1 MRAGRVAGETPVL
14 AGPPVVDASE
24 RTFMRQPSPATVSTA
39 RSQLAVATPSL
50 PGAQSD
56 SATSPCYHCGEAVPP
71 ASRWRLRLDDA
82 DRTFCCAGCLGVAQ
96 TIRAAGLSAFY
107 TRRTAPAESQAR
119 VADAS
124 VEAAAA
130 AELAGLVTRRDDGMC
145 EVSLLLEGIHCAACV
160 WLNESWLKQ
169 QPGVIDASVNFVT
182 RRARVSWDSRRTTLA
197 NLLRAVAAIGYVAH
211 PYDPRRREALTQRE
225 SRALLT
231 RTMLALFAMMQ
242 VMMFALPAY
251 VSTDGIAPEQQAL
264 LEWASLVLTLPV
276 VLYCAAPFFRGALRD
291 LRMRR
296 LGMDVPV
303 ALGIGSAFAASVW
316 SSITG
321 NGAVYYD
328 SVTMFVAL
336 LLLARYAELRAR
348 QRAGDA
354 IESMARDLPATA
366 ERLASYPQSMRSD
379 TVVAAALA
387 QGDAIRVPAGAVI
400 AADGAVLEGSSSVE
414 EAVLTGESLPV
425 ARRPGDAVLAGSI
438 NRDSPLIVR
447 VTAAGDATRLAGIV
461 RLVERAA
468 ELRPRAARVA
478 DRIAG
483 WFIALLL
490 VVAAAAALVWSYNDP
505 EHALAITFAVLV
517 VSCPCA
523 LSLATPAA
531 LALMAGALARRQI
544 LPVRGDALETL
555 ARVTHVVFD
564 KTGTLTTGKFSLSR
578 VEPLRGVAG
587 ADCVS
592 LAAALEQ
599 GNAHPIAHAL
609 RAAASCERVARNV
622 VAVAGCGVEGEIDG
636 TRYRLGRPEW
646 VGQMHALH
654 VPAAASAMEPEATL
668 VALADSRGWLALF
681 ALGDALRPSATHA
694 VAALRGLGLQVAIL
708 SGDREST
715 VQRLARRIGIV
726 EAHGGALPETKL
738 AFIAALQRQGAVV
751 AMVGDGVNDAPS
763 LAQADVS
770 MSFGEAAALS
780 QWTADI
786 VVLGDDLGRVGVA
799 IVEARRGFAVIRQN
813 LWWALAY
820 NAIAIPLAAS
830 GHLTPL
836 AAALGMS
843 LSSLLVVGNAL
854 RLGRPRNNVHARM
867 LARVIELPANA

>member
-1 MRAGRVAGETPVL
+1 L

-24 RTFMRQPSPATVSTA
+24 RTLMRQPSPASALTA
-39 RSQLAVATPSL
+39 RSQIAPATSSL
-50 PGAQSD
+50 PGAQSEGVA
-56 SATSPCYHCGEAVPP
+56 SHCYHCGEPVPT
-71 ASRWRLRLDDA
+71 ASRWRLRLDHA
-82 DRTFCCAGCLGVAQ
+82 ERAFCCAGCLGVAQ
-96 TIRAAGLSAFY
+96 TIRAAGLNAFY
-107 TRRTAPAESQAR
+107 TRRTGPAESQAR
-119 VADAS
+119 VADGS

-130 AELAGLVTRRDDGMC
+130 AELAGLVTHRDDGVC
-145 EVSLLLEGIHCAACV
+145 EASLLLEGIHCAACV
-160 WLNESWLKQ
+160 WLSESWLKQ

-182 RRARVSWDSRRTTLA
+182 RRARVAWDGRRATLA
-197 NLLRAVAAIGYVAH
+197 DLLRAVTAIGYVAH
-211 PYDPRRREALTQRE
+211 PYDPRRREALTRRE

-231 RTMLALFAMMQ
+231 RTALALFAMMQ

-251 VSTDGIAPEQQAL
+251 ISADGIAPEQQAL

-291 LRMRR
+291 LRLRR

-303 ALGIGSAFAASVW
+303 ALGVGSAFAASVW
-316 SSITG
+316 ASVTG
-321 NGAVYYD
+321 SGAVYYD

-354 IESMARDLPATA
+354 IEAIARDLPATA
-366 ERLASYPQSMRSD
+366 ERLVQYPQSMRAD
-379 TVVAAALA
+379 TVSAATLA
-387 QGDAIRVPAGAVI
+387 QGDAIHVPAGAVI
-400 AADGAVLEGSSSVE
+400 AADGVVLEGSSSVE
-414 EAVLTGESLPV
+414 EAVMTGESLPV
-425 ARRPGDAVLAGSI
+425 ARRPGNAVLAGSI

-447 VTAAGDATRLAGIV
+447 VTAAGAATRLAGIV

-468 ELRPRAARVA
+468 ELRPRVARTA

-483 WFIALLL
+483 WFVALLL
-490 VVAAAAALVWSYNDP
+490 VVAAAAALVWSRYDP
-505 EHALAITFAVLV
+505 AHALAITFAVLV

-531 LALMAGALARRQI
+531 LSLMAGALARRQI
-544 LPVRGDALETL
+544 LPVRADALEAL

-564 KTGTLTTGKFSLSR
+564 KTGTLTKGKFALSR
-578 VEPLRGVAG
+578 AQPLGAMAE
-587 ADCVS
+587 ADCLA

-599 GNAHPIAHAL
+599 GNAHPIARAL
-609 RAAASCERVARNV
+609 RAAALPEKVARNV
-622 VAVAGCGVEGEIDG
+622 VAIAGCGVEGVIAG
-636 TRYRLGRPEW
+636 TRYRLGRLEW
-646 VGQMHALH
+646 VEAMHSLPL
-654 VPAAASAMEPEATL
+654 PAAATAIESEATL
-668 VALADSRGWLALF
+668 VALASSRGWLALF
-681 ALGDALRPSATHA
+681 TLGDTLRPGAMHA
-694 VAALRGLGLQVAIL
+694 VAALQGLGLHLAIL
-708 SGDREST
+708 SGDREPT
-715 VQRLARRIGIV
+715 VQRLARMLGIG
-726 EAHGGALPETKL
+726 EAHGGALPESKL

-770 MSFGEAAALS
+770 IAFGEAAALT

-786 VVLGDDLGRVGVA
+786 VVLGADLGRVAVA
-799 IVEARRGFAVIRQN
+799 IAEARRGFAVIRQN

-820 NAIAIPLAAS
+820 NAIAIPLAAA

-854 RLGRPRNNVHARM
+854 RLGRPRSDERSGTA
-867 LARVIELPANA
+867 ARVTALPASA